1 MNPPPIRA
9 VYDCNVLLQAVL
21 SGDGPAFR
29 CLSLVEENRVALF
42 LSEPILTEARDVL
55 LRPKILRKNP
65 HVTPERVTQ
74 FLDFLVRKATFIEDV
89 PHVVSFPRDPK
100 DEPYLDL
107 AVGSHAQ
114 YLITRDSKHLL
125 TFAREETPQTVA
137 FRSRYPLL
145 RIIDPPTF
153 LREMDLVRHQ
163 GKQPAQPPKTL
174 HPQNRKDID
183 QKC

>member
-29 CLSLVEENRVALF
+29 CLSLVEENRVALVV
-42 LSEPILTEARDVL
+42 SEPILAEARDVL
-55 LRPKILRKNP
+55 LRPRILRKNP
-65 HVTPERVTQ
+65 HVTPERVNQ
-74 FLDFLVRKATFIEDV
+74 FLEFLVRKATFIEDV
-89 PHVVSFPRDPK
+89 PHVVPFPRDPK

-107 AVGSHAQ
+107 AVGSNAQ

-125 TFAREETPQTVA
+125 TFAREETPEALT
-137 FRSRYPLL
+137 FRSRYPMF

-153 LREMDLVRHQ
+153 LHEMDLVRQQ
-163 GKQPAQPPKTL
+163 GRQPAQPPKTL

-183 QKC
+183 RER